1 MGRAQGEFEALA
13 HGLFEASGG
22 QESAFWDQFN
32 NEYSSFKNQSI
43 CGFMVDATVRPEM
56 MFMGSQAYYGILAN
70 GNKAR
75 EVEDSTLAMTLRRAC
90 NVCISC
96 VAMMVVSL
104 SFSIIV
110 VCTCLSKLIHLYT
123 YVGTVPHVALILFL
137 PSVLVPDIVV
147 ICLSR
152 LFLSRKRTTITY
164 ISRLLGCTFSLI
176 LLVATAFHAT
186 FYYETGTE
194 VTWTNAQRYVRDKDG
209 IRLLLSGSNS
219 AIVCVVL
226 ILGISW
232 FSQTY
237 LYQYA
242 GRSLSMLT
250 APLFRALRI
259 WNMCK
264 RRRGCHSVED
274 AYDYQSF
281 INSQTGNSH
290 GKVYLDLP
298 PQANTGSSRRY
309 PKILALAIF
318 LYLALTASLRP
329 SSPYSQMSASLP
341 ITMLQMIGSH
351 TDSQANRYTLS
362 RNPWPFPQLIHTTN
376 WEKPKGYFK
385 GWAPG
390 DNSILAQ
397 MYRDRLPTWLPEA
410 PPAGFCKWLSSNHS
424 NQVDREVGDGGGTGR
439 ICHETKVDGMF
450 YNPVNDPLRITNQD
464 EGILDIL
471 SDSFRNGTVKIKHIA
486 LIMLES
492 TREELFPLQQGSDIH
507 NIILESYK
515 GRKDGDDVNALLS
528 QLTPVAEK
536 ITGKAGCWKKT
547 NGSDLAKVPIPE
559 WNDTTQDGYGGIN
572 VIGGFTAASLSFK
585 SLAATH
591 CGVWPM
597 PVDSFQESEAQRA
610 KTASNDFLEQKWLTA
625 FFQSITDKYD
635 RQDIF
640 NNEMGFEEIVAK
652 DVLEQRAKARS
663 GLEEINYFG
672 YPETTL
678 KTHVRE
684 LIEKV
689 QREKKR
695 MFFSHFTSTT
705 HHPWG
710 LPRDSKK
717 IEYLLQLFEQHGIAN
732 ETLVVLVGDHGQAFK
747 EDITTRTGTY
757 KNGHVSN
764 FRVPITFR
772 HPHIPRVQYEANAT
786 SISILPTILDLLIN
800 TGSLNRKDMAVAS
813 DLLHDYEGQSLI
825 RPYKSSRN
833 GRRAWNFGVNAP
845 WRLVI
850 PLDRASQWRFTDLKN
865 DPLELEPL
873 ERWSM
878 EQLVGDARNIYGE
891 EASQWLV
898 QADAV
903 AQWWASERKRLWG
916 YKTTK

>member
-1 MGRAQGEFEALA
+1 
-13 HGLFEASGG
+13 
-22 QESAFWDQFN
+22 
-32 NEYSSFKNQSI
+32 
-43 CGFMVDATVRPEM
+43 
-56 MFMGSQAYYGILAN
+56 
-70 GNKAR
+70 
-75 EVEDSTLAMTLRRAC
+75 
-90 NVCISC
+90 
-96 VAMMVVSL
+96 MVVSL

-110 VCTCLSKLIHLYT
+110 VCTCLSKLIHLST
-123 YVGTVPHVALILFL
+123 YVGTVPHAGLILFL
-137 PSVLVPDIVV
+137 PSVLVPDILV

-219 AIVCVVL
+219 AIVCVIL
-226 ILGISW
+226 ILGVSW
-232 FSQTY
+232 FSQTR

-250 APLFRALRI
+250 APLSRALKALQI

-298 PQANTGSSRRY
+298 PQANTGSSRKY
-309 PKILALAIF
+309 PKILVLAIF
-318 LYLALTASLRP
+318 LYLALTAILRP

-351 TDSQANRYTLS
+351 TDSQANRYTFS

-397 MYRDRLPTWLPEA
+397 LYRDRLPTWLPET
-410 PPAGFCKWLSSNHS
+410 PPAGFCKWLSSNQS

-439 ICHETKVDGMF
+439 VCHETKVDGMF

-536 ITGKAGCWKKT
+536 ITGKSGCWKRT

-559 WNDTTQDGYGGIN
+559 WNGTTQDGYGGIN
-572 VIGGFTAASLSFK
+572 VIGGFTAASLSLK
-585 SLAATH
+585 SLAATY

-597 PVDSFQESEAQRA
+597 PVDNFQESEAQSYQPCISQILHLFNQM
-610 KTASNDFLEQKWLTA
+610 KGSKSASNDFLEQKWLTA

-635 RQDIF
+635 RQHTF

-663 GLEEINYFG
+663 DLEEINYFG

-717 IEYLLQLFEQHGIAN
+717 IEYVNTQGNMGWHRDFNSYLNTVRFQDAWLGELLQLFELHGIAN

-772 HPHIPRVQYEANAT
+772 HPHVPRVQYEANAT

-833 GRRAWNFGVNAP
+833 GRRAWNFGVINSGASMLSVMSADAP

-850 PLDRASQWRFTDLKN
+850 PLDRACQWRFTDLKN

-873 ERWSM
+873 EKWSL
-878 EQLVGDARNIYGE
+878 EQLVGDVRNLYGE
-891 EASQWLV
+891 EASQWVV

-903 AQWWASERKRLWG
+903 AQWWAWERKRLWG
-916 YKTTK
+916 YKSTK

>member
-1 MGRAQGEFEALA
+1 
-13 HGLFEASGG
+13 
-22 QESAFWDQFN
+22 
-32 NEYSSFKNQSI
+32 
-43 CGFMVDATVRPEM
+43 
-56 MFMGSQAYYGILAN
+56 
-70 GNKAR
+70 
-75 EVEDSTLAMTLRRAC
+75 
-90 NVCISC
+90 
-96 VAMMVVSL
+96 MVVSL

-110 VCTCLSKLIHLYT
+110 VCTCLSKLTHLYT
-123 YVGTVPHVALILFL
+123 YVGSVPHVALILFL

-209 IRLLLSGSNS
+209 IKPLLSGSNS

-232 FSQTY
+232 FSQTR

-242 GRSLSMLT
+242 GRSLNMIT
-250 APLFRALRI
+250 APLLRAPQL

-264 RRRGCHSVED
+264 CSRGCRSVED

-318 LYLALTASLRP
+318 LYLALTASP
-329 SSPYSQMSASLP
+329 P
-341 ITMLQMIGSH
+341 ILTIFSNMIGSH
-351 TDSQANRYTLS
+351 TNSQASRYTFS

-424 NQVDREVGDGGGTGR
+424 DQVDREVGDGGGWWHWSCLPRNKGR
-439 ICHETKVDGMF
+439 W
-450 YNPVNDPLRITNQD
+450 
-464 EGILDIL
+464 
-471 SDSFRNGTVKIKHIA
+471 NGTVKIKHIT

-507 NIILESYK
+507 NVILDTHK
-515 GRKDGDDVNALLS
+515 GQKGGDDIDALLT

-547 NGSDLAKVPIPE
+547 NGSDHAKVQIPE
-559 WNDTTQDGYGGIN
+559 WNDTTQNGYGGIN
-572 VIGGFTAASLSFK
+572 VIDGFTAASLSFK

-597 PVDSFQESEAQRA
+597 PVDSFQESEAQSYQPCISQILHLFNQM
-610 KTASNDFLEQKWLTA
+610 KGSNSASNDFLEQ
-625 FFQSITDKYD
+625 Q
-635 RQDIF
+635 
-640 NNEMGFEEIVAK
+640 
-652 DVLEQRAKARS
+652 
-663 GLEEINYFG
+663 
-672 YPETTL
+672 
-678 KTHVRE
+678 
-684 LIEKV
+684 
-689 QREKKR
+689 
-695 MFFSHFTSTT
+695 
-705 HHPWG
+705 
-710 LPRDSKK
+710 
-717 IEYLLQLFEQHGIAN
+717 
-732 ETLVVLVGDHGQAFK
+732 
-747 EDITTRTGTY
+747 
-757 KNGHVSN
+757 
-764 FRVPITFR
+764 
-772 HPHIPRVQYEANAT
+772 
-786 SISILPTILDLLIN
+786 
-800 TGSLNRKDMAVAS
+800 
-813 DLLHDYEGQSLI
+813 
-825 RPYKSSRN
+825 
-833 GRRAWNFGVNAP
+833 
-845 WRLVI
+845 
-850 PLDRASQWRFTDLKN
+850 
-865 DPLELEPL
+865 
-873 ERWSM
+873 
-878 EQLVGDARNIYGE
+878 
-891 EASQWLV
+891 
-898 QADAV
+898 
-903 AQWWASERKRLWG
+903 
-916 YKTTK
+916 

>member
-1 MGRAQGEFEALA
+1 
-13 HGLFEASGG
+13 
-22 QESAFWDQFN
+22 
-32 NEYSSFKNQSI
+32 
-43 CGFMVDATVRPEM
+43 
-56 MFMGSQAYYGILAN
+56 
-70 GNKAR
+70 
-75 EVEDSTLAMTLRRAC
+75 
-90 NVCISC
+90 
-96 VAMMVVSL
+96 MVVSL

-110 VCTCLSKLIHLYT
+110 VCTCLSKLTHLYT
-123 YVGTVPHVALILFL
+123 YVGSVPHVALILFL

-209 IRLLLSGSNS
+209 IKPLLSGSNS

-232 FSQTY
+232 FSQTR

-242 GRSLSMLT
+242 GRSLNMIT
-250 APLFRALRI
+250 APLLRVLKAPQL

-264 RRRGCHSVED
+264 CSRGCRSVED

-318 LYLALTASLRP
+318 LYLALTASPPILTIF
-329 SSPYSQMSASLP
+329 SNAS
-341 ITMLQMIGSH
+341 
-351 TDSQANRYTLS
+351 RYTFS

-424 NQVDREVGDGGGTGR
+424 DQVDRE
-439 ICHETKVDGMF
+439 VDGMF
-450 YNPVNDPLRITNQD
+450 YNPVSDPLRITNQD

-471 SDSFRNGTVKIKHIA
+471 SDSFRNGTVKIKHIT

-507 NIILESYK
+507 NVILDTHK
-515 GRKDGDDVNALLS
+515 GQK
-528 QLTPVAEK
+528 VAEK

-547 NGSDLAKVPIPE
+547 NGSDHAKVQIPE
-559 WNDTTQDGYGGIN
+559 WNDTTQNGYGGIN
-572 VIGGFTAASLSFK
+572 VIDGFTAASLSFK

-597 PVDSFQESEAQRA
+597 PVDSFQESEAQSYQPCISQILHLFNQM
-610 KTASNDFLEQKWLTA
+610 KGSNSASNDFLEQ
-625 FFQSITDKYD
+625 Q
-635 RQDIF
+635 
-640 NNEMGFEEIVAK
+640 
-652 DVLEQRAKARS
+652 
-663 GLEEINYFG
+663 
-672 YPETTL
+672 
-678 KTHVRE
+678 
-684 LIEKV
+684 
-689 QREKKR
+689 
-695 MFFSHFTSTT
+695 
-705 HHPWG
+705 
-710 LPRDSKK
+710 
-717 IEYLLQLFEQHGIAN
+717 
-732 ETLVVLVGDHGQAFK
+732 
-747 EDITTRTGTY
+747 
-757 KNGHVSN
+757 
-764 FRVPITFR
+764 
-772 HPHIPRVQYEANAT
+772 
-786 SISILPTILDLLIN
+786 
-800 TGSLNRKDMAVAS
+800 
-813 DLLHDYEGQSLI
+813 
-825 RPYKSSRN
+825 
-833 GRRAWNFGVNAP
+833 
-845 WRLVI
+845 
-850 PLDRASQWRFTDLKN
+850 
-865 DPLELEPL
+865 
-873 ERWSM
+873 
-878 EQLVGDARNIYGE
+878 
-891 EASQWLV
+891 
-898 QADAV
+898 
-903 AQWWASERKRLWG
+903 
-916 YKTTK
+916 

>member
-1 MGRAQGEFEALA
+1 
-13 HGLFEASGG
+13 
-22 QESAFWDQFN
+22 
-32 NEYSSFKNQSI
+32 
-43 CGFMVDATVRPEM
+43 
-56 MFMGSQAYYGILAN
+56 
-70 GNKAR
+70 
-75 EVEDSTLAMTLRRAC
+75 
-90 NVCISC
+90 
-96 VAMMVVSL
+96 MVVSL

-137 PSVLVPDIVV
+137 PSVLVPDILV

-250 APLFRALRI
+250 APLFRALQI

-329 SSPYSQMSASLP
+329 SSPYSQ
-341 ITMLQMIGSH
+341 I
-351 TDSQANRYTLS
+351 

-385 GWAPG
+385 EWAPG

-439 ICHETKVDGMF
+439 ICHETKVDGTF
-450 YNPVNDPLRITNQD
+450 YNPVNDTEEEVTRGRPRKRA
-464 EGILDIL
+464 G
-471 SDSFRNGTVKIKHIA
+471 SP
-486 LIMLES
+486 IMPPSSPPPKRQRL
-492 TREELFPLQQGSDIH
+492 TD
-507 NIILESYK
+507 
-515 GRKDGDDVNALLS
+515 
-528 QLTPVAEK
+528 TPVQPH
-536 ITGKAGCWKKT
+536 T
-547 NGSDLAKVPIPE
+547 PP
-559 WNDTTQDGYGGIN
+559 
-572 VIGGFTAASLSFK
+572 
-585 SLAATH
+585 
-591 CGVWPM
+591 
-597 PVDSFQESEAQRA
+597 
-610 KTASNDFLEQKWLTA
+610 
-625 FFQSITDKYD
+625 QSTSPT
-635 RQDIF
+635 
-640 NNEMGFEEIVAK
+640 
-652 DVLEQRAKARS
+652 RS
-663 GLEEINYFG
+663 
-672 YPETTL
+672 
-678 KTHVRE
+678 
-684 LIEKV
+684 
-689 QREKKR
+689 
-695 MFFSHFTSTT
+695 
-705 HHPWG
+705 
-710 LPRDSKK
+710 
-717 IEYLLQLFEQHGIAN
+717 
-732 ETLVVLVGDHGQAFK
+732 
-747 EDITTRTGTY
+747 
-757 KNGHVSN
+757 
-764 FRVPITFR
+764 
-772 HPHIPRVQYEANAT
+772 
-786 SISILPTILDLLIN
+786 
-800 TGSLNRKDMAVAS
+800 
-813 DLLHDYEGQSLI
+813 
-825 RPYKSSRN
+825 
-833 GRRAWNFGVNAP
+833 
-845 WRLVI
+845 
-850 PLDRASQWRFTDLKN
+850 
-865 DPLELEPL
+865 
-873 ERWSM
+873 
-878 EQLVGDARNIYGE
+878 
-891 EASQWLV
+891 
-898 QADAV
+898 
-903 AQWWASERKRLWG
+903 
-916 YKTTK
+916 